1 MKTLYTTEFYDL
13 TFSETYAIIRV
24 KKGVHLDLK
33 ITNELRHKLRS
44 HYKNRPIVLIA
55 DRENDHDIDFAIYKQ
70 NRLKNTQAL
79 AIVSRNKAERE
90 RAMLEQEIF
99 DKSFAF
105 FERLED
111 AENWAIS
118 FFPTRS

>member
-1 MKTLYTTEFYDL
+1 MKTLLITEYYDL
-13 TFSETYAIIRV
+13 TFSDTYAIIKV

-33 ITNELRHKLRS
+33 ITNELRRKLRN

-55 DRENDHDIDFAIYKQ
+55 DRENDHGIDFNIYKQ

-79 AIVSRNKAERE
+79 AIVSRNQAERE
-90 RAMLEQEIF
+90 RAMQEQEIF

-118 FFPTRS
+118 FSLSK